1 MKEKEA
7 LDIRSTISN
16 CPLDFLEAIVVSE
29 NNHETLK
36 DIIFRAE
43 IKEML
48 YASQCDEYDLL
59 TTTENL
65 QKLQEYAL
73 EVYLNQSRELHLSY
87 EKTLSYLTL
96 LLNQNMP
103 ARNILALSPN
113 EFIDEIYSYLPRK
126 GKKKEIKVKNRG
138 EMIHYIMEY
147 HPSDV
152 VEGCMAMQS
161 HADLLRDVVLQGQ
174 IFHMISLEQCKEYR
188 KVTKPNNLQKLQIY
202 AKELWNSSR
211 DGDLSYKKVAENI
224 CYLLNHNTHMVK
236 LLAMSPEEFE
246 VKLMEQ
252 QELEKITVMQALKEL
267 EEIKEMEIIE
277 KTGKIPTLQ
286 EVQEA
291 VRLSQEEEK
300 RATQKNKRE
309 TVSKEE
315 APVRGKREIASEE
328 VKF

>member
-1 MKEKEA
+1 MRKKDA
-7 LDIRSTISN
+7 LDIKSIIENS
-16 CPLDFLEAIVVSE
+16 PLDFLEAIVVSE
-29 NNHETLK
+29 RNHETLK

-48 YASQCDEYDLL
+48 HENQCDEYSLL
-59 TTTENL
+59 TSTENL

-96 LLNQNMP
+96 LLNNNMP

-113 EFIDEIYSYLPRK
+113 EFMDEIYSYLPRK
-126 GKKKEIKVKNRG
+126 GKKKEIKLKNRA
-138 EMIHYIMEY
+138 ELIHFIMEY
-147 HPSDV
+147 HPSDI

-188 KVTKPNNLQKLQIY
+188 KVTKPNNLQKLQVY

-224 CYLLNHNTHMVK
+224 CYLLNHNTSMVK
-236 LLAMSPEEFE
+236 LLAMDPEEFE
-246 VKLMEQ
+246 VKLSEQ

-291 VRLSQEEEK
+291 VRLSQEENNPVVK
-300 RATQKNKRE
+300 RKVEMTQ
-309 TVSKEE
+309 EE
-315 APVRGKREIASEE
+315 QAPVRGRREIIAEE
-328 VKF
+328 DIF